1 MNGWD
6 SKRQECSVTDGPASD
21 IDAIED
27 ARAPEEREFD
37 KYLDTDPED
46 YAEPEDNFSLT
57 VRLRMMINHIANHN
71 SFDQRQLIQLL
82 KDAKQMADSHT
93 MLIAKVEDT
102 TDKIRSHLIG
112 KSQA

>member
-37 KYLDTDPED
+37 KYQDTDPED
-46 YAEPEDNFSLT
+46 YRA
-57 VRLRMMINHIANHN
+57 
-71 SFDQRQLIQLL
+71 
-82 KDAKQMADSHT
+82 ADLNAT
-93 MLIAKVEDT
+93 
-102 TDKIRSHLIG
+102 LIG
-112 KSQA
+112 IARVSTEIEELTEELKASLWARRQG